1 MLTKLLE
8 AEFNLNQAGNFSQ
21 KNSVQGS
28 YTRPHKGVLVSFPA
42 LCHVYITMNSF
53 LSVRVHA
60 GVMAQEL
67 LHVVAERMDVPHG
80 DLLLVAVTYPGGK
93 YTRNP

>member
-1 MLTKLLE
+1 
-8 AEFNLNQAGNFSQ
+8 
-21 KNSVQGS
+21 
-28 YTRPHKGVLVSFPA
+28 
-42 LCHVYITMNSF
+42 MNSF

-67 LHVVAERMDVPHG
+67 LQAVAERMDVPQQ

-93 YTRNP
+93 YTHNP